1 MPTWTLTIRLGDL
14 VSQWKSGEL
23 DITELAE
30 KVAERIKA
38 TRWRSFT
45 ADTDEFDT
53 ALDELTKVGTRY
65 EYERVFDAVYDLAD
79 LDRVWI
85 ETW

>member
-1 MPTWTLTIRLGDL
+1 VPNWALTIRLGD
-14 VSQWKSGEL
+14 VVTRWKQGDL

-30 KVAERIKA
+30 KVTERIKDS
-38 TRWRSFT
+38 RWRSFT
-45 ADTDEFDT
+45 ADTEGFDT
-53 ALDELTKVGTRY
+53 AMADLAGITTRY
-65 EYERVFDAVYDLAD
+65 EYEQIFEAVYDLAD